1 MAEATLN
8 DVVKILERNNNLLDD
23 MANPEKDRVSGLKGL
38 VSSDEKRDKAT
49 KSAFISGSPTIKK
62 TEGGGKALGIGAGI
76 GAMAAGMLKSAAGLA
91 AMGVAIPAFFGG
103 LLVGS
108 GGLDWMQSTLGMN
121 YDGLKNAALGF
132 SDIILAMDPQAFIV
146 LGGIMGISALGGVK
160 GAKGL
165 GAMGFAISAFFG
177 GLLAGEAVYAGF
189 SALGGDLNFA
199 NTKKVVTGFTS
210 IFEGMTAED
219 LIPLG
224 AILGGAAVLSAFTG
238 GANAAKGLGAM
249 GFGITAFFGGLLAG
263 EALYATAANI
273 VDLDFG
279 ATKTVLTGFS
289 DSIGALDKD
298 AVIALG
304 ALMAGGAL
312 IGHSRLKARSLAR
325 GLFALGGGIIA
336 IMGGMAIIEG
346 GATLAEAAGLDF
358 GAAAGLCKG
367 FSDSVGQLSVGA
379 ATTLLAL
386 VGSGGALGLISS
398 DNMKKNFILGAGTLA
413 GSIGAFMAV
422 FAGVGAG
429 ASALGVD
436 GSKIKTLIGNFGEA
450 IDSLS
455 PTSMKTLAVLVGA
468 GATLGAI
475 TAASGGAGAMVFAGI
490 PALGASIGAFL
501 VAIDAVALGGGILGA
516 DGSNTKKLL
525 KNFGEGIDHIAG
537 VDFTNAISAGEGM
550 KSLAGGIAAFFA
562 VEAMGAVGEVFG
574 GAKEAIIGGWNWLT
588 GRDDGNESQG
598 GPIQMMIDA
607 IKPLE
612 NIDQTLFDSMDRFG
626 LAMAKL
632 GESFGSLSGIN
643 TKAASANLTGM
654 LMDIGGMMSL
664 VDNVI
669 EGGEVYDGTENWAS
683 YLLGTNR
690 GFVGNFGPGLDNVD
704 FAKFKLMADGVDK
717 IRRIMNGGD
726 SGSAV
731 SNSEMSKTEGTRQSL
746 IKSAIVETMI
756 VKNMLSSAQGSG
768 GGTNVSNQDNSR
780 QTNNTTNLN
789 ATSGQVQDPF
799 YGPR

>member
-23 MANPEKDRVSGLKGL
+23 MANPKKDRVSGLKGL
-38 VSSDEKRDKAT
+38 LSSDEKRDKAT
-49 KSAFISGSPTIKK
+49 KSAFVSGSPTIKK
-62 TEGGGKALGIGAGI
+62 TQGSGKALGIGAGI

-146 LGGIMGISALGGVK
+146 LGGIMGISALGGVR

-210 IFEGMTAED
+210 IFEGMTPED

-238 GANAAKGLGAM
+238 GTKAAKGLGAM
-249 GFGITAFFGGLLAG
+249 GLGITAFFGGLLAG
-263 EALYATAANI
+263 EALYAAAGNI

-279 ATKTVLTGFS
+279 ATKTVLAGFS
-289 DSIGALDKD
+289 DSIGALSKD

-312 IGHSRLKARSLAR
+312 VGVSKLKAKSLAR
-325 GLFALGGGIIA
+325 GLFAIGGGIIA

-346 GATLAEAAGLDF
+346 GATLAEAAGVDF
-358 GAAAGLCKG
+358 GAAAGLFKG
-367 FSDSVGQLSVGA
+367 FSDSVGQLSDGA
-379 ATTLLAL
+379 VKTLLAL
-386 VGSGGALGLISS
+386 VGAGGALGLISS
-398 DNMKKNFILGAGTLA
+398 DKMKKDFILGAGTLA
-413 GSIGAFMAV
+413 GSIGAFFAV

-436 GSKIKTLIGNFGEA
+436 GSKIKTLVGNFGEA

-455 PTSMKTLAVLVGA
+455 PASMKTLATMVGA
-468 GATLGAI
+468 GAALGAL
-475 TAASGGAGAMVFAGI
+475 TAATGGAGAMVFAGI

-501 VAIDAVALGGGILGA
+501 VAIDGVALVGGMLGA

-525 KNFGEGIDHIAG
+525 KNFGDGIDSIAG
-537 VDFTNAISAGEGM
+537 VDFTNAMAAGAGM

-574 GAKEAIIGGWNWLT
+574 GAKDAIIGGWNWLT
-588 GRDDGNESQG
+588 GRDDGTKTKG

-607 IKPLE
+607 IKPLQ
-612 NIDQTLFDSMDRFG
+612 NIDQKLYDSMDKFG
-626 LAMAKL
+626 TAMAKL
-632 GESFGSLSGIN
+632 GQSFASISGIS
-643 TKAASANLTGM
+643 TKAASANLSGM
-654 LMDIGGMMSL
+654 LLDMGGVLDMMDTLVKGGTYDTKKGGFLRASRY
-664 VDNVI
+664 VD
-669 EGGEVYDGTENWAS
+669 
-683 YLLGTNR
+683 
-690 GFVGNFGPGLDNVD
+690 FGPGLDNIDMSQVATMAEG
-704 FAKFKLMADGVDK
+704 FAAIKGAL
-717 IRRIMNGGD
+717 NGTTID
-726 SGSAV
+726 SAALD
-731 SNSEMSKTEGTRQSL
+731 NSEMSSTEGTRQSL

-756 VKNMLSSAQGSG
+756 VKNMLSSAQGNASG
-768 GGTNVSNQDNSR
+768 TTVSNQDNST
-780 QTNNTTNLN
+780 QTTNTTNLA

-799 YGPR
+799 YGPQ